1 MHHSIITELYNGN
14 SETRRRLAVYCLK
27 DAFLPLRLMDKL
39 MMLFNYIE
47 MARVT
52 GVPFNYI
59 NTRGQQIRVIS
70 QLYRRALEQ
79 NLVIPVV
86 KSEGEFYDKPPE
98 CLYGLSLCWIQFP
111 SNNMRVLQSLN
122 QLKDT
127 IAFQLQHSISPPC
140 THPSCKHIIFVTL
153 LCSILKL
160 FNALAWSRMSIMLSH
175 QTMVSVVGTILLSLL
190 TCFVSCRYVCQS

>member
-1 MHHSIITELYNGN
+1 MIVVGLCIRQYQHVVLLGEQKEDVHHSIITELYNGN
-14 SETRRRLAVYCLK
+14 PETRRRLAVYCLK

-79 NLVIPVV
+79 DLVIPVV
-86 KSEGEFYDKPPE
+86 KSEGVFHD
-98 CLYGLSLCWIQFP
+98 LSLEVFI
-111 SNNMRVLQSLN
+111 
-122 QLKDT
+122 D
-127 IAFQLQHSISPPC
+127 
-140 THPSCKHIIFVTL
+140 
-153 LCSILKL
+153 
-160 FNALAWSRMSIMLSH
+160 
-175 QTMVSVVGTILLSLL
+175 
-190 TCFVSCRYVCQS
+190 